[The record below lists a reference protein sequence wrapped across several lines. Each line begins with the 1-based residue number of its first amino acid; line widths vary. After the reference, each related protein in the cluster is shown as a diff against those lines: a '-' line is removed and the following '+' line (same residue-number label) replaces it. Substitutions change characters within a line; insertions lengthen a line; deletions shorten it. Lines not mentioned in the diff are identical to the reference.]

1 MERNQTLVSK
11 LLQNYVQDNQN
22 IDEDKLEKIRF
33 ENTLCFRAWRKIKV
47 VDFLKPSKFATI
59 TLMDID

>member
-1 MERNQTLVSK
+1 
-11 LLQNYVQDNQN
+11 VQDNQN